1 MTNKSNINKQ
11 CVSFYDTILSLLKR
25 KHINVREDV
34 IIETVDGASRFEQ
47 KADLVIQSVET
58 YPTPN
63 VWVLKFVTRN
73 DVENAVVGYALASR
87 YCPDNDENNTASNT
101 DVDYYVLDTISVR
114 SDILVSELVK
124 LLDSI
129 DFYLRPKNK
138 PNKAAA

>member
-1 MTNKSNINKQ
+1 MTNKSNTNKQ
-11 CVSFYDTILSLLKR
+11 YVSFYDTVLSLLKR

-34 IIETVDGASRFEQ
+34 IIKTVDGASRFEQ
-47 KADLVIQSVET
+47 KVDLVAQSVET

-73 DVENAVVGYALASR
+73 DVENAIVGYALASR
-87 YCPDNDENNTASNT
+87 YCPDNDDATNSST
-101 DVDYYVLDTISVR
+101 DTDYYVLDTISVR